1 MRKWHFLV
9 ALFTTFLV
17 GLSSTVSA
25 QPWWNGRHT
34 APQFEFALTGDLPYD
49 SEQEPKFNNVI
60 NDINRSRLAF
70 VIHDGDFKSGSTLC
84 SDETFYQRKE
94 LFETFEA
101 PLIFVPGDNEWT
113 DCHRA
118 NNGSYDPLERLAKLR
133 EIFFQGD
140 QSLGKQ
146 RLRLT
151 RQSEQEQYSKFR
163 ENVRWVYGDVM
174 FLGLNIPG
182 SNNNFGRTSEAD
194 AEYFERNAAN
204 LAWMRSAFDIAKSA
218 NSRGIMLIIQANP
231 GFELL
236 PTDSNRTGFNDFLAA
251 LEAET
256 LAFGKPVVLVHGDS
270 HSFQINKPLFGSKSK
285 RRIENF
291 TRVET
296 FGSPD
301 VHWLR
306 ASVNFK
312 DPNVFNFQQEIV
324 EENLVDHQL

>member
-1 MRKWHFLV
+1 LE
-9 ALFTTFLV
+9 
-17 GLSSTVSA
+17 S
-25 QPWWNGRHT
+25 
-34 APQFEFALTGDLPYD
+34 
-49 SEQEPKFNNVI
+49 
-60 NDINRSRLAF
+60 
-70 VIHDGDFKSGSTLC
+70 
-84 SDETFYQRKE
+84 KE
-94 LFETFEA
+94 
-101 PLIFVPGDNEWT
+101 
-113 DCHRA
+113 
-118 NNGSYDPLERLAKLR
+118 
-133 EIFFQGD
+133 
-140 QSLGKQ
+140 
-146 RLRLT
+146 RLT
-151 RQSEQEQYSKFR
+151 RQSEQAQYSKFR

-182 SNNNFGRTSEAD
+182 SNNNFGRTPEAD

-204 LAWMRSAFDIAKSA
+204 LAWMRSAFNIAKSA

-231 GFELL
+231 GFEL
-236 PTDSNRTGFNDFLAA
+236 PTDQTVQVSMILAA

-312 DPNVFNFQQEIV
+312 DPNVFNFQQVV